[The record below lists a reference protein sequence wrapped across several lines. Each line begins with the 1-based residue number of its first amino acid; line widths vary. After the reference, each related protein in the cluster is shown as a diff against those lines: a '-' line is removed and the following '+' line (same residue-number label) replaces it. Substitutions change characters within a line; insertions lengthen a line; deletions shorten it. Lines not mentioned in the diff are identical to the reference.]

1 MLDAFYPE
9 GDTIRLVLGNLVVR
23 ASKETRA
30 CLATRP
36 GRFQFVFR
44 HELRLSGST

>member
-9 GDTIRLVLGNLVVR
+9 GDIIRLVLDNLAVHT
-23 ASKETRA
+23 SKETKA
-30 CLATRP
+30 YLATRP

-44 HELRLSGST
+44 PELRLSGSI